1 MLLTALHGRNLFG
14 FNDFMQ
20 SRDRSAD
27 FGFDLSSNVFLI
39 TSFMF
44 TVTLKITEDTYSSI
58 VEKTSCD
65 TFASPTLL
73 NALVN
78 FSFFMTICIGL
89 TFPFPKNA
97 GVLSFPRKAY
107 KPGSEETF

>member
-27 FGFDLSSNVFLI
+27 FGFDLFSNVFLI

-44 TVTLKITEDTYSSI
+44 LSHLKSLNYSSL

-107 KPGSEETF
+107 KPGSEEIF